1 MSHHKREMIRRDFL
15 RVAGVGTFGL
25 SSLGWLKFAS
35 GQSAMNEISLSRN
48 YAAGRYYFNPLGLY
62 IAPGETVQWSAR
74 SEGFSVSAYHPDN
87 DNHELRIPEDA
98 EPFDTGIMSAGSTL
112 EWTFDV
118 EGTYDY
124 YSQRQEV
131 IGMVGR
137 IVVGRPGGP
146 GEEPLG
152 YGSGEGRAPIF
163 REARKVFE
171 FAGSEEIVRRKV
183 IPYPVKELERRFPL
197 Y

>member
-1 MSHHKREMIRRDFL
+1 MSHNKREMIRRDFL

-25 SSLGWLKFAS
+25 SALVRFAG
-35 GQSAMNEISLSRN
+35 GQSTLKKISLQRN
-48 YAAGRYYFNPLGLY
+48 YAAGRYYYDPLGLY
-62 IAPGETVQWSAR
+62 VARGETVQWSAR
-74 SEGFSVSAYHPDN
+74 SEGFSVSGYHPDN

-98 EPFDTGIMSAGSTL
+98 EPFDTGIMSAGSTF

-146 GEEPLG
+146 GEEP
-152 YGSGEGRAPIF
+152 
-163 REARKVFE
+163 
-171 FAGSEEIVRRKV
+171 
-183 IPYPVKELERRFPL
+183 
-197 Y
+197 

>member
-1 MSHHKREMIRRDFL
+1 MFHTKTQMIRRDFL
-15 RVAGVGTFGL
+15 RLAGVGTFGL
-25 SSLGWLKFAS
+25 SSLVRFAG
-35 GQSAMNEISLSRN
+35 GQSTMKKITLQRN
-48 YAAGRYYFNPLGLY
+48 YAAGRYYYDPLGLH
-62 IAPGETVQWSAR
+62 IALGETVQWSAR

-87 DNHELRIPEDA
+87 DNHELRIPEGA
-98 EPFDTGIMSAGSTL
+98 KPFDTGIMPAGSTL

-137 IVVGRPGGP
+137 IVVGSPGGP
-146 GEEPLG
+146 GERPLG
-152 YGSGEGRAPIF
+152 YGSREGRAPIF

-171 FAGSEEIVRRKV
+171 FARAEEIVRRTT

>member
-1 MSHHKREMIRRDFL
+1 MVHHKARMMRRDFL
-15 RVAGVGTFGL
+15 RIAGVGTFGL
-25 SSLGWLKFAS
+25 SSLVRFAG
-35 GQSAMNEISLSRN
+35 GQSTIKKINLQRN
-48 YAAGRYYFNPLGLY
+48 YAAGRYYYDPLGLH
-62 IAPGETVQWSAR
+62 IARGETVQWSAR

-87 DNHELRIPEDA
+87 DNHELRIPEGA
-98 EPFDTGIMSAGSTL
+98 KPFDTGVMTVDMTL
-112 EWTFDV
+112 EYTFDV

-124 YSQRQEV
+124 YSYRQEV

-146 GEEPLG
+146 GERPLG
-152 YGSGEGRAPIF
+152 YGSREGRAPIF

-171 FAGSEEIVRRKV
+171 FAKAEEIVRRTT

>member
-1 MSHHKREMIRRDFL
+1 MSHDKTKLMRRDFL
-15 RVAGVGTFGL
+15 RAAGVGAFGL
-25 SSLGWLKFAS
+25 CSMGWLRFAI
-35 GQSAMNEISLSRN
+35 GQSAIRKINLQRN
-48 YAAGRYYFNPLGLY
+48 YAAGRYYFDPIGLY
-62 IAPGETVQWSAR
+62 VTRGQIVQWFSR
-74 SEGFSVSAYHPDN
+74 REGFSVTAYHPDN
-87 DNHELRIPEDA
+87 DNHELRIPQDA
-98 EPFDTGIMSAGSTL
+98 KPFDSGILPVGTSF

-124 YSQRQEV
+124 YSQRHEV

-137 IVVGRPGGP
+137 IVVGSPGGP
-146 GEEPLG
+146 GEKPLG

-163 REARKVFE
+163 KEVIRA
-171 FAGSEEIVRRKV
+171 FAFVRPEEIVSKKL